1 MEAPSPPRPPA
12 APNPGVGLTPIIRIN
27 STVIANGGKK
37 KKEKG
42 RIRIEGRRPIGSV
55 ENRNEKA
62 KGKASRAALKAL
74 RFYY

>member
-1 MEAPSPPRPPA
+1 
-12 APNPGVGLTPIIRIN
+12 
-27 STVIANGGKK
+27 VIANGGKK